1 MKSRKIPLM
10 IGLFA
15 LALLCIIPF
24 YLMIVNATRST
35 AEIVSGV
42 SLFPSTN
49 LFNNFQELQ
58 SRIDILSGFKN
69 SLIISILSTLL
80 TCYFSAMTAYAFVA
94 YDFIGKKV
102 IFTFILLIMM
112 IPSQLS
118 IIGFYKMTKEMNL
131 LNSFV
136 PLIIPSIA
144 SAITVFFVK
153 QYAETAIS
161 RSLIESGRID
171 GASELMI
178 FNRLALPIMS
188 PAIFT
193 MGITSFIAS
202 WNNYMMPLVLLSD
215 PKKSTLPLL
224 IRVLN
229 ADAEDR
235 SIGGMYLAIA
245 FSIIPIM
252 IVFFMFSR
260 YIIDGVN
267 AGGDKE

>member
-1 MKSRKIPLM
+1 MKSKKIGMM

-24 YLMIVNATRST
+24 YMMIVNATRST
-35 AEIVSGV
+35 AEIVSGF
-42 SLFPSTN
+42 SLLPSTN
-49 LFNNFQELQ
+49 FLNNFHEMQ
-58 SRIDILSGFKN
+58 SRIDVLSGFKN
-69 SLIISILSTLL
+69 SLIVSICSTVL
-80 TCYFSAMTAYAFVA
+80 TCYFSGMTAYAFVA
-94 YDFIGKKV
+94 YDFKGKNA
-102 IFTFILLIMM
+102 IFTFILLIIM

-118 IIGFYKMTKEMNL
+118 IVGFYKMAKEMNL
-131 LNSFV
+131 LNSFI

-144 SAITVFFVK
+144 SAVTVFFVK
-153 QYAETAIS
+153 QYAETAVS

-171 GASELMI
+171 GASEFRI
-178 FNRLALPIMS
+178 FNSLALAIMS

-202 WNNYMMPLVLLSD
+202 WNNYMLPLILLSD

-245 FSIIPIM
+245 FSIVPIM
-252 IVFFMFSR
+252 IIFFMFSR